1 MRFSISRTA
10 IVFMVLFQAMLAM
23 KISSVSMRYGSPLTA
38 LVMTLCISPCADS
51 GCSHENAWSMRIG
64 EPSALMASSS
74 GLAGKPSGAA
84 FSGVFGWIISGALKA
99 R

>member
-1 MRFSISRTA
+1 LA
-10 IVFMVLFQAMLAM
+10 IT
-23 KISSVSMRYGSPLTA
+23 ICSMPWA
-38 LVMTLCISPCADS
+38 ES

-64 EPSALMASSS
+64 EPSGLIANSS

-84 FSGVFGWIISGALKA
+84 FKGVFGWIIAGSLKA